1 MNFERDIARVFVR
14 AAIWQLARR
23 APTWV
28 LILILVAA
36 ILATLVARVRADQLT
51 CETHDQYRLGFPLDT
66 KTAVDE

>member
-28 LILILVAA
+28 LILIVAA
-36 ILATLVARVRADQLT
+36 GILFTLVARVRADQLT
-51 CETHDQYRLGFPLDT
+51 CETHGQYRLGFPLDT

>member
-28 LILILVAA
+28 LLLIVAA
-36 ILATLVARVRADQLT
+36 GVVFTLLAR
-51 CETHDQYRLGFPLDT
+51 
-66 KTAVDE
+66 